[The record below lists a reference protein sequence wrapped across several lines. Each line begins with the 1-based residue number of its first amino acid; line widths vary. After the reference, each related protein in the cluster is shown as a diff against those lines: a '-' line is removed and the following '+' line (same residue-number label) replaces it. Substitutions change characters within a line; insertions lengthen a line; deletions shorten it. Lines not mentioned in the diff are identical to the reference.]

1 MHQAKTP
8 LRHDFYVIKT
18 QEDYVIFFQ
27 NFCNLREKIRPC
39 LVVFSDLL
47 KLYSTQK
54 RNKIKY
60 TTLLGK
66 EKITEPC

>member
-27 NFCNLREKIRPC
+27 NFCNPREKNKA
-39 LVVFSDLL
+39 LL
-47 KLYSTQK
+47 SG
-54 RNKIKY
+54 IF
-60 TTLLGK
+60 
-66 EKITEPC
+66 